1 MSGLYFSEEK
11 PSRAEVKLDA
21 LQQARAGGERAQR
34 EADER
39 NILALRADLRLMRI
53 CRAYYLA
60 DEAGRVALALAAE
73 GLKS

>member
-1 MSGLYFSEEK
+1 MSDLRFSEEK
-11 PSRAEVKLDA
+11 PSRADVQLDA

-60 DEAGRVALALAAE
+60 DEAGRAALALAAD
-73 GLKS
+73 GLQA